1 VGDVRVRLA
10 WLLLA
15 GTVVMIASDIA
26 VTARYQSLLSE
37 ASVAVH
43 GFPFVEAAVV
53 GSALMGAVIIS
64 RDERQVIG
72 WLLAVVGIATAISLL
87 TEAYGQ
93 WVVSE
98 GGPGSRSVGGV
109 SSWLSQ
115 AFGGQLSIGLLALM
129 FLLAPDGRLLSPRWR
144 YAAWAIVL
152 GVGASFVGL
161 LTLDPRSFDIARGDQ
176 QAPLLTNLLL
186 SSGFLVISG
195 GLIASLVSMVRRFR
209 GSQGEQRQQLRLIAA
224 AAALLTAGL
233 LDLGVVQLLNGG
245 RQTYAASLPLFVS
258 YFLLPILF
266 AVAVLRYRLYDVQ
279 VIINR
284 TVLLAVGT
292 AFAAI
297 FYTLLVVVVGRLVGS
312 RTSGLWLSLLA
323 TAVVA
328 IAFQPLRRNAVQLA
342 NRMAFG
348 VRAKP
353 YEALA
358 DFSERLGET
367 PAPATLLPAVAE
379 AAARAVSANGAQVT
393 LVARGDLAAT
403 ASTAV
408 WGDFSE
414 DDAATDTVPVRYAGA
429 LLGRIEVVLPKGRD
443 LRPSDARLLAA
454 MADQTA
460 VAFHN
465 VAMESRLAA
474 HVAELDLT
482 TRALEQSR
490 SRIIDADDAAR
501 RALEAAIS
509 RDVMPHLVDLPEQV
523 RRLSADLRSG
533 GSTNG
538 IERLVAGTNA
548 ALEALRDLSRGV
560 FPTQLARAGIEPALR
575 SRLTRNR
582 PGANLDVDP
591 SASGRRFSAR
601 VESAVYFCCA
611 EAAFALSSRS
621 SIRLAVVERTLVLRI
636 DHVGLADMDL
646 QGVLDRV
653 EAVQGALA
661 TQDGAL
667 VLRIPVDAGAM
678 AASSVEGTGRGSA
691 RPHL

>member
-1 VGDVRVRLA
+1 MAEVRVRLA

-15 GTVVMIASDIA
+15 GTVVMIALDVF
-26 VTARYQSLLSE
+26 VTSRYQSLLSE

-64 RDERQVIG
+64 RDERHVIG
-72 WLLAVVGIATAISLL
+72 WLLAVVGIASATSLL
-87 TEAYGQ
+87 AEAYGV

-115 AFGGQLSIGLLALM
+115 TFGGQLSISLLALM
-129 FLLAPDGRLLSPRWR
+129 FLLAPDGHLLSPRWR
-144 YAAWAIVL
+144 YAAWAMVA
-152 GVGASFVGL
+152 GATSCFLGL
-161 LTLDPRSFDIARGDQ
+161 LTLDPRSFDIAQGNEQ
-176 QAPLLTNLLL
+176 LPLFTNLLL
-186 SSGFLVISG
+186 SGGFVVISA
-195 GLIASLVSMVRRFR
+195 GLIVSLVSMVLRLRR
-209 GSQGEQRQQLRLIAA
+209 SQGEQRQQLRLIAA
-224 AAALLTAGL
+224 SAALLTIGL
-233 LDLGVVQLLNGG
+233 LALFVVQLLNGG
-245 RQTYAASLPLFVS
+245 RQTYASSLPLFVS

-279 VIINR
+279 VIVNR

-312 RTSGLWLSLLA
+312 RTSGFWLSLVA

-328 IAFQPLRRNAVQLA
+328 LAFQPLRRHAVRLA
-342 NRMAFG
+342 NRLAFG
-348 VRAKP
+348 ARAKP

-367 PAPATLLPAVAE
+367 PSPDILLPAVAE
-379 AAARAVSANGAQVT
+379 AAGRAVSASGSRVT
-393 LVARGDLAAT
+393 LEASGDLAAT

-414 DDAATDTVPVRYAGA
+414 DDAATGSVPVRYAGA
-429 LLGRIEVVLPKGRD
+429 LLGRIEVALPKGRG
-443 LRPSDARLLAA
+443 LRQSDARLLAA

-465 VAMESRLAA
+465 IAMESQLAA
-474 HVAELDLT
+474 QVAELGFA

-490 SRIIDADDAAR
+490 GRIIDADDAAR

-509 RDVMPHLVDLPEQV
+509 RDVMPHLDDLPEQV
-523 RRLSADLRSG
+523 RRLSVDHRPMASARE
-533 GSTNG
+533 

-575 SRLTRNR
+575 SQLSRIGQ
-582 PGANLDVDP
+582 GATLDVDP
-591 SASGRRFSAR
+591 SASGRRFSPR
-601 VESAVYFCCA
+601 VESAVYFCSV
-611 EAAFALSSRS
+611 EAASALSSGS
-621 SIRLAVVERTLVLRI
+621 SIRLAVADGTLVLGV
-636 DHVGLADMDL
+636 DHVALADMDL

-653 EAVQGALA
+653 EAVAGTLT

-667 VLRIPVDAGAM
+667 VLRIPVDAQPAGL
-678 AASSVEGTGRGSA
+678 SSVEAAGGRST